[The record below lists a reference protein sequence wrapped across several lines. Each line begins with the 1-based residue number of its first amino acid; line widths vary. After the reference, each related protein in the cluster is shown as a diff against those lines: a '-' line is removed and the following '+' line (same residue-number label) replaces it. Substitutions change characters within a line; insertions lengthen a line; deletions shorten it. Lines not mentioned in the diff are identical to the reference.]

1 MKSAKLLI
9 LFCVVI
15 GLSMSACKKK
25 DDETEPEN
33 NNPVAGSMTAK
44 VDGSDWSASLAVVGV
59 YSNNLFTVTGS
70 DNNAKQLQVTVMN
83 VNGTGEYTLGETL
96 TNQNSGRWTAGLNT
110 DQTYSTML
118 GQGSGTMNITGWTGT
133 SAKGTFSF
141 TAKNSKQEEVSITG
155 GEFSVTFQQ
164 E

>member
-9 LFCVVI
+9 LFFIVI
-15 GLSMSACKKK
+15 GLSISACKKK
-25 DDETEPEN
+25 DDETEPNNN
-33 NNPVAGSMTAK
+33 NNPAAGSMSAK

-70 DNNAKQLQVTVMN
+70 DNNSKQLQVTVMN

-96 TNQNSGRWTAGLNT
+96 TNQNSGRWTAGINT

-118 GQGSGTMNITGWTGT
+118 GMGSGKVNITEWTGS

-141 TAKNSKQEEVSITG
+141 TAKNSEQEEVSISG
-155 GEFSVTFQQ
+155 GEFSVTFQ
-164 E
+164 